1 MQLCIYIILTW
12 LIGGLIISIYE
23 TKNLDYYSKNNLNYT
38 NIYSK
43 ETLLDIVEYNK
54 VKIINKVVNEI
65 VNEVLNNAKNIKKKY
80 EWKEIEQILD
90 DNMFDIVVKKIH
102 KIFPDSKLSYITP
115 NDIKDINDDNIFNI
129 IKYYSSITI
138 DWSSI

>member
-1 MQLCIYIILTW
+1 
-12 LIGGLIISIYE
+12 
-23 TKNLDYYSKNNLNYT
+23 
-38 NIYSK
+38 
-43 ETLLDIVEYNK
+43 LDIVEYNK

>member
-1 MQLCIYIILTW
+1 M
-12 LIGGLIISIYE
+12 SM
-23 TKNLDYYSKNNLNYT
+23 
-38 NIYSK
+38 
-43 ETLLDIVEYNK
+43 K

-115 NDIKDINDDNIFNI
+115 NDIKDINDDFALQSRLLSKERKNMLRFFGLQCLPL
-129 IKYYSSITI
+129 
-138 DWSSI
+138 